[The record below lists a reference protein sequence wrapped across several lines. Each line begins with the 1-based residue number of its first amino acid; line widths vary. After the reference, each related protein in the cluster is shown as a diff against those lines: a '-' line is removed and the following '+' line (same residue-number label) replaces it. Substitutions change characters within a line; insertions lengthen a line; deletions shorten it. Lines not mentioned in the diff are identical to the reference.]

1 MKLVYKEQHMEIDKI
16 VSRSLMKRLI
26 SLSGLGLV
34 KGGAVSGATIRR
46 VLRNNDK
53 EISLD
58 NKRPKLNGGKEMSQ

>member
-1 MKLVYKEQHMEIDKI
+1 MEIDKI

-34 KGGAVSGATIRR
+34 KGGAVSGTKILR

-58 NKRPKLNGGKEMSQ
+58 NKRPKVSGGKEVSEET

>member
-1 MKLVYKEQHMEIDKI
+1 MEIDKI

-34 KGGAVSGATIRR
+34 KGGAVSGAKIWR
-46 VLRNNDK
+46 VLRNNNK

-58 NKRPKLNGGKEMSQ
+58 NKRPKPNGGKGMSEFT